1 MTDVERLCLQSL
13 PIRLAALLSMLSTLD
28 VVETAVSA
36 LKRMARSPGPL
47 EDVERCR
54 RFAMKRAMM
63 TEADKRRWRR
73 TREETGRFNAP
84 MEIREEAED
93 KARAV
98 ARDLSSPGLVASLRS
113 PMDRGGATREFARAA
128 LQGQVDTAVIAREIG
143 LDALA

>member
-63 TEADKRRWRR
+63 TEADKRR
-73 TREETGRFNAP
+73 
-84 MEIREEAED
+84 
-93 KARAV
+93 
-98 ARDLSSPGLVASLRS
+98 
-113 PMDRGGATREFARAA
+113 
-128 LQGQVDTAVIAREIG
+128 
-143 LDALA
+143 